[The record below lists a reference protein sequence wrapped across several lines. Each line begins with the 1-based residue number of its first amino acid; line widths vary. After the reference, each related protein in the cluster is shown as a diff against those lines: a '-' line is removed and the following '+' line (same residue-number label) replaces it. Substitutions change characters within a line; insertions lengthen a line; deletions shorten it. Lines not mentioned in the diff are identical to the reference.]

1 MGVVSQGQVR
11 HVNVNADGWIAWTTI
26 TYVHCLV
33 QNVHWHSSTR
43 FSVASAIP
51 VELAVLVPA
60 LLRNHGKHGLLLKSD
75 LVLLLLLVLR
85 SFSWW
90 TAYIVLRPVAPRL
103 AERELM
109 VRPGLFVT
117 PAALRLGMGIWSAM

>member
-1 MGVVSQGQVR
+1 M
-11 HVNVNADGWIAWTTI
+11 
-26 TYVHCLV
+26 
-33 QNVHWHSSTR
+33 
-43 FSVASAIP
+43 ASAIP

-90 TAYIVLRPVAPRL
+90 TAYIVLRPIAPRL

-109 VRPGLFVT
+109 VGPGLLVDAGR
-117 PAALRLGMGIWSAM
+117 AAVGDGGLERNVIPTVGAPTSASTKIRSMI